1 MQHLTS
7 GRVKQFPNDLTRIR
21 QDTTNVRIHSNKR
34 WRCEVEAIFRKYANV
49 ARILIL
55 RYRLR
60 GKLMDLHALSA
71 QQVAD
76 LYLGDAI
83 LGEIRSLKNRLD
95 VCVQEQGRFVP
106 KASHSSD
113 DII

>member
-1 MQHLTS
+1 M
-7 GRVKQFPNDLTRIR
+7 D
-21 QDTTNVRIHSNKR
+21 
-34 WRCEVEAIFRKYANV
+34 AIFRKYANV

-60 GKLMDLHALSA
+60 SKLMDLHALSA
-71 QQVAD
+71 QQVSD

-83 LGEIRSLKNRLD
+83 LGEIRSLQNRLD
-95 VCVQEQGRFVP
+95 ACAQEQGRFMP

-113 DII
+113 EMM